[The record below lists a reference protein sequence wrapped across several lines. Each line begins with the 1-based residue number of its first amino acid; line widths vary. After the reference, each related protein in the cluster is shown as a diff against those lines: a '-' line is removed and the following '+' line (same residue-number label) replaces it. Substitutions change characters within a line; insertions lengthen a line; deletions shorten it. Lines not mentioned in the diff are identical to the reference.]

1 MRWMQAG
8 LAAAVAFFGVS
19 QGALTDFVGQLPPC
33 GLTCIINAIPASACH
48 SVDNDTCICSNEDL
62 KAQVQVCLLANCT
75 RIEALDV
82 ARIEAEACNR
92 PTRERKVDILAP
104 LAIQITGFLMVPLRL
119 YARWTT
125 MHHFAPDDWIM
136 LFTGLMFAVFVVL
149 GQIAGAVAFGED
161 VWMVRPDELT
171 FGLKVFYVDE
181 SLYLACLGLTKI
193 SVLFFYLRIFP
204 NKPFRWATYGT
215 MGYIIISTTVLLF
228 MQIFQCIPFEFNW
241 VGWRGDYGPHHCLD
255 INTLAFVAGGLSISH
270 DIIIILLPLPLLYKL
285 NMSRRKKAGIF
296 FMFGLG
302 VFILITSCVR
312 LQYIVLFTRSLN
324 PTWDFTD
331 PLIWS
336 GVEVSVSMIV
346 VCLPAVRTLLN
357 RILPSIFGS
366 TAATEITPNRKAS
379 AGSGFRSIDS
389 NRQYQGRFDYEEER
403 REVARAARLVEKRRK
418 FFSFIPQAR
427 EPNES
432 ELELGDKSKGE
443 VRTDIRHADGGE
455 AAEMRRSSIESGI
468 HVSTT
473 TTFEDP
479 LGRGQ
484 RDKAT
489 F

>member
-1 MRWMQAG
+1 M
-8 LAAAVAFFGVS
+8 
-19 QGALTDFVGQLPPC
+19 
-33 GLTCIINAIPASACH
+33 
-48 SVDNDTCICSNEDL
+48 
-62 KAQVQVCLLANCT
+62 
-75 RIEALDV
+75 
-82 ARIEAEACNR
+82 
-92 PTRERKVDILAP
+92 
-104 LAIQITGFLMVPLRL
+104 
-119 YARWTT
+119 
-125 MHHFAPDDWIM
+125 
-136 LFTGLMFAVFVVL
+136 
-149 GQIAGAVAFGED
+149 
-161 VWMVRPDELT
+161 
-171 FGLKVFYVDE
+171 
-181 SLYLACLGLTKI
+181 
-193 SVLFFYLRIFP
+193 LFFYLRIFP

-228 MQIFQCIPFEFNW
+228 MQILQCIPFEFNW

-285 NMSRRKKAGIF
+285 NISRRKKAGIF

-336 GVEVSVSMIV
+336 GVEVSVSMTV

-455 AAEMRRSSIESGI
+455 AAETRRSSMESGI